1 MEQAG
6 MVNNIEQIT
15 AGLAKLIEHIERSTD
30 QTPLDEARRA
40 TWRYS
45 WPAPATVKLVEA
57 EGSEESS
64 DPLYVTVHNISAE
77 CVDFYSPHELEMDS
91 KVVITLETEDGQLS
105 IPATVLSCISSV
117 GKPLVAVR
125 FDLDE

>member
-1 MEQAG
+1 MEQTET
-6 MVNNIEQIT
+6 VHNLEQIK
-15 AGLAKLIEHIERSTD
+15 AGLAKLLEHIERTTN
-30 QTPLDEARRA
+30 QGPVDEARRS

-45 WPAPATVKLVEA
+45 WPTPATVELVEA